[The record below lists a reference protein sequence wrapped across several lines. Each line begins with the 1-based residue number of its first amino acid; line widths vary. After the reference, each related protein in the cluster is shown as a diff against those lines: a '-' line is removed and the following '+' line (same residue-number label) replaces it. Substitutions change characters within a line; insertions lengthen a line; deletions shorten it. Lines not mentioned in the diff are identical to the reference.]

1 MVTTLQITRFSNL
14 LSGKLVWVCLI
25 VFVWASQ
32 PVASQQPQATISEG
46 GTTLKLGN
54 RVLLTS
60 EKDGFMSVHKVR
72 HSPDRKFFVVIGCG
86 YECNDNIG
94 FLFNADGS
102 GKRKFTARWDNI
114 LQDKVEWSAD
124 GKRLFYYRV
133 NSTGAD
139 PPANALV
146 SGWVEIDLT
155 NWRKAMA
162 SSRALKPDASYA
174 VFNVRRDDFL
184 NIRESANAKGKSVG
198 KLAHDAKD
206 IRFAGEK
213 GKGGWVKITRNGVSG
228 WVNQNFLYEIQ
239 KDQ

>member
-1 MVTTLQITRFSNL
+1 M
-14 LSGKLVWVCLI
+14 
-25 VFVWASQ
+25 VFVLASQ
-32 PVASQQPQATISEG
+32 PVASQQPKATISEE
-46 GTTLKLGN
+46 GTTLKLGD

-60 EKDGFMSVHKVR
+60 EKDGFMSVR
-72 HSPDRKFFVVIGCG
+72 EARYSPDNKFFVVIGCG
-86 YECNDNIG
+86 YECNDNVG

-139 PPANALV
+139 PPANAPV
-146 SGWVEIDLT
+146 SGWIEIDLA
-155 NWRKAMA
+155 NGRKATA
-162 SSRALKPDASYA
+162 SSRALKPDVSYG

-206 IRFAGEK
+206 IRFAGEN
-213 GKGGWVKITRNGVSG
+213 GKGGWAKITRNGLTG
-228 WVNQNFLYEIQ
+228 WVNQNFLYEIP